1 MWIMKDGQWIRS
13 ILETMWSEK
22 ESGTRS
28 HRLRGD
34 KFGFYSGCSG
44 QPLEINVVG
53 SDFTLKEII
62 VVAV

>member
-13 ILETMWSEK
+13 ILEMMWSEK
-22 ESGTRS
+22 ESGTRL
-28 HRLRGD
+28 HRLHGD
-34 KFGFYSGCSG
+34 KFGFYSSCSG